1 MLTVLTEVK
10 AYYTHRMEFRG
21 RLAPGHYVF
30 AVRLTS
36 TMNPSRSQTLISKSF
51 KVG

>member
-1 MLTVLTEVK
+1 MLTALTEVK
-10 AYYTHRMEFRG
+10 AHYTHRVEFRG

-30 AVRLTS
+30 AVRLAS

-51 KVG
+51 EVG